1 MKSLGI
7 RYDRLKMI
15 KGERGYF
22 IGLKKKDNLE
32 ENEEDVWVFN

>member
-7 RYDRLKMI
+7 RYDRVKMI

-22 IGLKKKDNLE
+22 IGLKKKDNQE
-32 ENEEDVWVFN
+32 ETEEEE